1 MSKNSSKIIL
11 YALFGVVAAI
21 ALFYFILFMTC

>member
-11 YALFGVVAAI
+11 YALLGVVAAI